1 MHLQGKSISQLK
13 LRTKVS
19 KHRWLGFRKDENH
32 VGSLRFARIRKRI
45 WFIKLM
51 FTSITDDYEPVETGQ
66 VHPNRWIFFSKS
78 ISECALLLAQ
88 CKIKFA
94 LKYHLTK
101 AQTSWNIQRSLIL
114 KFTFPKFISAFSFF
128 PIGLRRDK
136 KVSQGRSIANQKDI
150 N

>member
-1 MHLQGKSISQLK
+1 
-13 LRTKVS
+13 
-19 KHRWLGFRKDENH
+19 
-32 VGSLRFARIRKRI
+32 
-45 WFIKLM
+45 M
-51 FTSITDDYEPVETGQ
+51 FTSITDDYEPLETGP
-66 VHPNRWIFFSKS
+66 VHPNRRIFFSKS

-136 KVSQGRSIANQKDI
+136 KVSQGRSIAIKKTSI
-150 N
+150 NNRHDSCDESLYTGLILPPHRRSKLLL